1 MTNKKPELVC
11 PAGNWSSLI
20 AAVESG
26 ADSVYFGVKGINMR
40 RMAEN
45 FEISEM
51 KKIMAYLHERGK
63 KGLLTVN
70 TIILNDELDTI
81 RQVLRAAKDAGV
93 DAVILWDFAVLTMA
107 RELGLAVHISTQ
119 ASVSNVKALEF
130 YANLGAKRLVL
141 ARECTLEQIR
151 EIKRQIREKNIP
163 CGIETFIHGAMC
175 LTISGRCFMSLYSH
189 GQSANRGECTQPCRR
204 EYEIKSVDG
213 DENFIIGPDYVLSPK
228 DLCSVD
234 FIDQLIEAGI
244 DAFKIEGRM
253 RSPEYARIVTEVYR
267 EAIDTYFDGTLTEE
281 RKGRMKGRLRE
292 VYNRGFSSGFYFG
305 EPQEAKSE
313 RLENIYEKIYVGEV
327 KKYYGKIGVADIL
340 VRTRTLKKG
349 EEILVIGKTT
359 PACMATI
366 EEMQQNNAF
375 VEQAGR
381 GEHVGVKLPFKV
393 NPKDKVFLWKKKNN
407 PSRNI

>member
-340 VRTRTLKKG
+340 
-349 EEILVIGKTT
+349 
-359 PACMATI
+359 
-366 EEMQQNNAF
+366 
-375 VEQAGR
+375 
-381 GEHVGVKLPFKV
+381 
-393 NPKDKVFLWKKKNN
+393 
-407 PSRNI
+407 